1 LKPQRDAGLCR
12 DPAHEPGEIQRRLD
26 DLLDHLPAGVVV
38 HDVNGRILSANAL
51 AERLLGHSEA
61 ELCGIK
67 AIESVWTVLYA
78 DGSVMPPADYPV
90 NRVLRTREPVS
101 DQVIGVAELGSDA
114 LRWMICNAYPEI
126 DTAGNLR
133 GATVCFTDCTEL
145 KRAQQSLHKSEERLR
160 LALLGSTDAPWDW
173 NLMTGEV
180 YYSDRWWEMLAY
192 APGECAADTEAWR
205 RHMHPDDR
213 PRVDAFV
220 AGLLRGQQQTYNIEF
235 RLRHRDGHYV
245 PVLARGFVLR
255 DASGRALRISG
266 VNTDLTERKRAE
278 QHIYELA
285 YFDYLTGLPNRRFL
299 IEELDHIL
307 ARNARHHQFSALLF
321 IDLDNF
327 KLLNDT
333 LGHDVG
339 DMLLRQ
345 VAGRLRQALRESDL
359 LSRLG
364 GDEFVIVLENLGH
377 TVAEAAPVAG
387 QVARKILTLMD
398 RPYTLA
404 EHQCS
409 STPSIGIALFNGT
422 PGGIEKVLKQADLAM
437 YRAKAD
443 GRNTVRFFD
452 ASMQDA
458 ADHQV
463 ALESAMRDGLSEQQF
478 VLFCQPQFD
487 RDGRLVGGEMLLRWQ
502 HGEHGLVGPDEFI
515 GLAESSGLIV
525 PLGLHVLEVSC
536 RALARWAHDPALGQ
550 LKLAVNVSVRQ
561 LRDPGF
567 PQAVAAVLAATCAP
581 ADKLFLE
588 LTESVFAEDT
598 MELIARMQQLR
609 ALGVNFSLDDFGTGY
624 SSLAYLKRF
633 PLAAL
638 KIDRS
643 FIHDMQADPN
653 SASIV
658 EAIVA
663 LARKLKLEIVAEGVE
678 HEMQRR
684 FLIDCGCDAL
694 QGFLM
699 GQPMP
704 IEEFEYRYGPPHEH
718 ADRQPL
724 S

>member
-1 LKPQRDAGLCR
+1 LKPQHDAGLCR
-12 DPAHEPGEIQRRLD
+12 DPAHEPGETQRRLD

-38 HDVNGRILSANAL
+38 HDADGRIVSANSL
-51 AERLLGHSEA
+51 ATRLLGYSEA
-61 ELCGIK
+61 ELYGVQ
-67 AIESVWTVLYA
+67 ASAAFWTVLYA
-78 DGSVMPPADYPV
+78 DGSPMPEADYPV

-101 DQVIGVAELGSDA
+101 DQVIGLAEHGSDA
-114 LRWMICNAYPEI
+114 LRWMICNAYPEF

-160 LALLGSTDAPWDW
+160 LAMLGSTDAPWDW
-173 NLMTGEV
+173 NLETGEI
-180 YYSDRWWEMLAY
+180 YYSERWWEVLGY
-192 APGECAADTEAWR
+192 APGDPSDTNAWR
-205 RHMHPDDR
+205 RHMHPDDL
-213 PRVDAFV
+213 PRIEAFV
-220 AGLLRGQQQTYNIEF
+220 AEVLRGRQQTYNVEF

-255 DASGRALRISG
+255 NAQGRAVRVSG

-377 TVAEAAPVAG
+377 TVTEAAPMAG

-398 RPYTLA
+398 LPYTLA
-404 EHQCS
+404 EHQCT
-409 STPSIGIALFNGT
+409 STPSIGIALFDGT
-422 PGGIEKVLKQADLAM
+422 PGGIETVMKQADLAM

-443 GRNTVRFFD
+443 GRNAVRFFD
-452 ASMQDA
+452 VSMQAA
-458 ADHQV
+458 ADHQA
-463 ALESAMRDGLSEQQF
+463 ALESALREGLSAQQF

-487 RDGRLVGGEMLLRWQ
+487 RDGRVVGGEMLLRWQ

-525 PLGLHVLEVSC
+525 PLGLHVLELSC
-536 RALARWAHDPALGQ
+536 RALARWAHEPALGQ

-588 LTESVFAEDT
+588 LTESVFAENT
-598 MELIARMQQLR
+598 AELIARMQQLR

-653 SASIV
+653 SAPIV

-663 LARKLKLEIVAEGVE
+663 LARKLKLDVVAEGVE

-694 QGFLM
+694 QGYLM

-704 IEEFEYRYGPPHEH
+704 LEEFEYRYGPPSEH
-718 ADRQPL
+718 ADRKPL